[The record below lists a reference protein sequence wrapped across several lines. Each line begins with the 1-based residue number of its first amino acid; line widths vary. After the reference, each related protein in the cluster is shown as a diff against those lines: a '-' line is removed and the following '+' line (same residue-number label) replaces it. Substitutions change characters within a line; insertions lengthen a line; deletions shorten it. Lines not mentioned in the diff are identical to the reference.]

1 MNARDHTQD
10 DGQLLRPDTAMLH
23 PSPTNPRQTF
33 AEEPLQELAE
43 SIRQH
48 GIMQP
53 IVVREMP
60 EAMRQALGTE
70 ARLEIVAGE
79 RRWRAA
85 NIAGLLTV
93 PVLLRDLTDEQVQT
107 LQIIENLQ
115 REGLSAIEEAEGYE
129 KLRKQG
135 MSAAQ
140 IAESVGK
147 SKAYIHAKLKLL
159 ELGPE
164 GRDKL
169 RAGEMSES
177 VALLVARVP
186 ASLQARAVA
195 RVCELDY
202 SGNRPSVRSAANILQ
217 NHFTKDLD
225 RAWFAQDDEALVSGA
240 GPCTHCPK
248 RLDHQTG
255 DEDDADVCTDPICFE
270 QKQDAH
276 TDRLRA
282 DAIKAGRTIISGAD
296 AKAIQPMPYGV
307 CEGGY
312 VALNAKCYELEDYP
326 TYRELLEKVP
336 GAVEVALLDIYP
348 ENGLQ
353 EIVQKQALSDALRGA
368 GIELHVRD
376 TTQEAQDRARK
387 EAELQAE
394 NQFRARLFNDVR
406 SQPLLIL
413 ATPDLQML
421 AEFCVRA
428 LYEQSRFKVA
438 KLYYPDETNR
448 TAVER
453 LQERIP
459 NMDDTELIGLLR
471 DTLLIGE
478 TKKEPW
484 QAEDAPTRLLAA
496 AERIG
501 IDPQQVRAEIERDN
515 RTAATVYR
523 HPDDPGTEW
532 DGTGEKPLWIEAWE
546 SLGKSIDDLAVKITP
561 ATKKKGKKQ

>member
-23 PSPTNPRQTF
+23 PSPTNPRKTF
-33 AEEPLQELAE
+33 EEEPLQDLAK
-43 SIRQH
+43 SILQH

-70 ARLEIVAGE
+70 ARLEIVVGE

-85 NIAGLLTV
+85 NIASLPTV
-93 PVLLRDLTDEQVQT
+93 PVLLRDLTDEQVIA
-107 LQIIENLQ
+107 LQVIENLQ

-129 KLRKQG
+129 VLRKQG
-135 MSAAQ
+135 MTAAQ
-140 IAESVGK
+140 IADSVGK

-186 ASLQARAVA
+186 PSLQARAVA
-195 RVCELDY
+195 RVCEPDY
-202 SGNRPSVRSAANILQ
+202 SGNRPSVRTAANILQ

-225 RAWFAQDDEALVSGA
+225 DAWFAQDDEVLAPDA
-240 GPCTHCPK
+240 GPCTTCPK
-248 RLDHQTG
+248 RLSNQTNN
-255 DEDDADVCTDPICFE
+255 EDDADVCTDPICFT

-276 TDRLRA
+276 TAHLRA
-282 DAIKAGRTIISGAD
+282 DAIKAGRTIISGD
-296 AKAIQPMPYGV
+296 EAKAIKPSQHCM

-312 VALNAKCYELEDYP
+312 VDLNAKCYELENYP

-376 TTQEAQDRARK
+376 TTQEAKDRAEK

-394 NQFRARLFNDVR
+394 NRFRARLFSDVR

-421 AEFCVRA
+421 AEFCIRA
-428 LYEQSRFKVA
+428 LYEQTRFKVA
-438 KLYYPDETNR
+438 KLYYPEETNR

-459 NMDDTELIGLLR
+459 NMVDTELIGLLR
-471 DTLLIGE
+471 DALLIGE

-484 QAEDAPTRLLAA
+484 HSDPPTQLLAA

-501 IDPQQVRAEIERDN
+501 IDPQQVRIDVERES
-515 RTAATVYR
+515 RSAVTVYR
-523 HPDDPGTEW
+523 HPDDPRTEW
-532 DGTGEKPLWIEAWE
+532 NGNGDKPLWIEAWE
-546 SLGKSIDDLAVKITP
+546 SLGKSIDELAVKITP
-561 ATKKKGKKQ
+561 TPKTKGKKQ